1 MNELY
6 MSAGIC
12 FAGMVSG
19 AFGFAFPLIAGP
31 LLLLMYKPSETILL
45 TALCSLFSNILTA
58 VLLRHSIKY
67 QLRWQLIA
75 PMLIGLPIGTAL
87 VTHMGTTTILRTGF
101 GMLLVI
107 TSAISLLP
115 WKMTITGEHSFTEVI
130 VGILGGI
137 VGGMFAAS
145 ITSQV
150 IWLTM
155 KGLEK
160 VNIRALL
167 QPLIM
172 VSQMIIVILIICD
185 SGSVKPNM
193 LYSVSLYM
201 PAALLG
207 ALFGVSIFKSISTN
221 AYTTAINALIFISGV
236 ILIVK

>member
-1 MNELY
+1 
-6 MSAGIC
+6 
-12 FAGMVSG
+12 
-19 AFGFAFPLIAGP
+19 
-31 LLLLMYKPSETILL
+31 
-45 TALCSLFSNILTA
+45 
-58 VLLRHSIKY
+58 
-67 QLRWQLIA
+67 
-75 PMLIGLPIGTAL
+75 
-87 VTHMGTTTILRTGF
+87 
-101 GMLLVI
+101 
-107 TSAISLLP
+107 
-115 WKMTITGEHSFTEVI
+115 VI

-185 SGSVKPNM
+185 SDSVKPNM

-207 ALFGVSIFKSISTN
+207 ALFGVSILKSISTN